1 MYNVFIVDS
10 ADVPHGADADV
21 ECEVLRGCARVDFLS
36 LNHESE
42 FEPNLEQADAI
53 ILWHHLRFDAELI
66 ARLPRTRIIVRNGVG
81 YDNVDV
87 AAAAARGIPVAN
99 VPDYGTEE
107 VADHAI
113 ALALALIRQ
122 LRPLIEDTT
131 ARARL
136 RASESATQPGA
147 CILP

>member
-87 AAAAARGIPVAN
+87 AAAAARGALGQRQDLSSWRY
-99 VPDYGTEE
+99 VPGWQ
-107 VADHAI
+107 VH
-113 ALALALIRQ
+113 
-122 LRPLIEDTT
+122 RPAGSL
-131 ARARL
+131 
-136 RASESATQPGA
+136 
-147 CILP
+147 